1 MLEYE
6 HKITNKR
13 TGKYIQF
20 VIDCKDL
27 NGTKKSDVISHVM
40 NFCDQKWNINKK
52 SEWISMYLKD
62 QLNVDISSDTIR
74 KIICKDL

>member
-6 HKITNKR
+6 HKITNKE

-20 VIDCKDL
+20 VLDCEDL
-27 NGTKKSDVISHVM
+27 NGTKKADVINHVF
-40 NFCDQKWNINKK
+40 NFCDPNWSINKK

-74 KIICKDL
+74 KIVEKS